1 LGYSLTYDH
10 PDFPKGILFAIFP
23 LGQLANGEAT
33 EITEDQERDFLS
45 THGMTIRDFF
55 EDRDDVKVTG
65 SPEIKGAEAKEL
77 ADNSPANAPDVT
89 PVTTP
94 DTTDEDEGGES

>member
-65 SPEIKGAEAKEL
+65 SPEIKGAEANDLIES
-77 ADNSPANAPDVT
+77 SPANAPD
-89 PVTTP
+89 TTTDNAP
-94 DTTDEDEGGES
+94 DTSDKNEGGES